1 MLLYVLRFNDVC
13 HLCGRTEMY
22 MKKSLS
28 FWQFAGFLFTAVA
41 GVLLHFL
48 YDWSNQS
55 VFIAPFSAINESI
68 WEHMKLLYF
77 PMFAF
82 ALVERQFIGDEYA
95 NYWCAKLAGI
105 LLGLTLIPVLYYS
118 YTGIFG
124 VQVDWINIAIFFVA
138 TATTYLFETWLLKKE
153 GWKCPSPL
161 LALLVLCLI
170 GYAFV
175 IWTYTPPAIPLFQDP
190 MSGKYGV
197 FDL

>member
-1 MLLYVLRFNDVC
+1 
-13 HLCGRTEMY
+13 

-28 FWQFAGFLFTAVA
+28 LWQFAGFLFTAVA

-55 VFIAPFSAINESI
+55 ALVAPFSAVNESI

-82 ALVERQFIGDEYA
+82 ALVERQFIGDEYE
-95 NYWCAKLAGI
+95 NYWYVKLAGI

-124 VQVDWINIAIFFVA
+124 VQIDWINIAIFFVA
-138 TATTYLFETWLLKKE
+138 AASTYLLETRLLKQE
-153 GWKCPSPL
+153 RWKCAFPL
-161 LALLVLCLI
+161 LALLILCVI
-170 GYAFV
+170 GYVFV
-175 IWTYTPPAIPLFQDP
+175 VWTYVPPEIPLFKDP
-190 MSGKYGV
+190 VTGK
-197 FDL
+197 

>member
-1 MLLYVLRFNDVC
+1 
-13 HLCGRTEMY
+13 

-28 FWQFAGFLFTAVA
+28 LWQLAGFLFTAVA

-82 ALVERQFIGDEYA
+82 ALVERQFIGDEYE

>member
-1 MLLYVLRFNDVC
+1 
-13 HLCGRTEMY
+13 

-28 FWQFAGFLFTAVA
+28 LWQLVGFLFTAVA

-55 VFIAPFSAINESI
+55 AFIAPFSAVNESI

-77 PMFAF
+77 PMFIF
-82 ALVERQFIGDEYA
+82 ALVERQFIGDKYE
-95 NYWCAKLAGI
+95 NYWCVKLAGI

-124 VQVDWINIAIFFVA
+124 VQIDWINIAIFFVVA
-138 TATTYLFETWLLKKE
+138 TATYLFETWLLKKE
-153 GWKCPSPL
+153 ELKCPSPL
-161 LALLVLCLI
+161 LALLVLCFI

-190 MSGKYGV
+190 ISGKYGA
-197 FDL
+197 FGL

>member
-1 MLLYVLRFNDVC
+1 
-13 HLCGRTEMY
+13 

-55 VFIAPFSAINESI
+55 ALVAPFSAVNESI

-77 PMFAF
+77 PMFFF
-82 ALVERQFIGDEYA
+82 ALVERQFIGDEYE
-95 NYWCAKLAGI
+95 NYWCTKLAGI
-105 LLGLTLIPVLYYS
+105 LLALTLIPVLYYS

-124 VQVDWINIAIFFVA
+124 VQIDWINIAIFFVA
-138 TATTYLFETWLLKKE
+138 ATTTYLFETCLLKKE
-153 GWKCPSPL
+153 GWKCPSQL
-161 LALLVLCLI
+161 LALLVLCVI
-170 GYAFV
+170 GYVFV
-175 IWTYTPPAIPLFQDP
+175 VWTYLPPEIPLFQDP

-197 FDL
+197 FAL